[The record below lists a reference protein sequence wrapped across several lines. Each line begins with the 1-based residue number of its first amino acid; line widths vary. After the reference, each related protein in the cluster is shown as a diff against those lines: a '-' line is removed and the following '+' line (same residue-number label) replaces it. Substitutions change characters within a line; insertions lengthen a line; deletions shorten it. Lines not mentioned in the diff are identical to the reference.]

1 MARFHKNPHIWAQN
15 TAGYLAAVEID
26 RPLGGQR
33 HSLSIDFHKVVLLL
47 KKKTEGDSMDV
58 GELRALRQRLGV
70 TQALLARAVGVDR
83 IKLSLWENGVADMKP
98 EEIRNIGTY
107 LQRELE
113 IRLRELGEMRQAVSA

>member
-1 MARFHKNPHIWAQN
+1 
-15 TAGYLAAVEID
+15 
-26 RPLGGQR
+26 
-33 HSLSIDFHKVVLLL
+33 
-47 KKKTEGDSMDV
+47 MDV
-58 GELRALRQRLGV
+58 RELRALRQRLGV

-113 IRLRELGEMRQAVSA
+113 IRLQQLGDMRAVAQ

>member
-1 MARFHKNPHIWAQN
+1 
-15 TAGYLAAVEID
+15 
-26 RPLGGQR
+26 
-33 HSLSIDFHKVVLLL
+33 
-47 KKKTEGDSMDV
+47 MDV
-58 GELRALRQRLGV
+58 RELRALRQRLGV

-113 IRLRELGEMRQAVSA
+113 IRLRQLGDMRQAVAQ

>member
-1 MARFHKNPHIWAQN
+1 
-15 TAGYLAAVEID
+15 
-26 RPLGGQR
+26 
-33 HSLSIDFHKVVLLL
+33 
-47 KKKTEGDSMDV
+47 MDV
-58 GELRALRQRLGV
+58 RELRALRQRLGV

-113 IRLRELGEMRQAVSA
+113 IRLRQLGEMRAVAQ